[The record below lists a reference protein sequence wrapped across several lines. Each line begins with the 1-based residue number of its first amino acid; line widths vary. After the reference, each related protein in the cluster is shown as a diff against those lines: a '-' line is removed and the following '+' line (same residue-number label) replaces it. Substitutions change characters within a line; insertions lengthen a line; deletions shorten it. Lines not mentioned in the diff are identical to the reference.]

1 MTATLPQPKER
12 NMTQFRPFSATVRSA
27 NGAAIIDLHG
37 EINAN
42 AEAVLNGAYAEAM
55 AGQPGRLLLNFGD
68 VDYINST
75 GIALI
80 VGVLA
85 QARKAHVALVTYGL
99 SSHYQEIFK
108 ITRLADFMGMVS
120 DEAAALAVA

>member
-1 MTATLPQPKER
+1 
-12 NMTQFRPFSATVRSA
+12 MTQFRPFSATVRSV
-27 NGAAIIDLHG
+27 NDAAIIDLHG

-85 QARKAHVALVTYGL
+85 QARKARIALVTYGL
-99 SSHYQEIFK
+99 NAHYQEIFK
-108 ITRLADFMGMVS
+108 ITRLADFMGMVN
-120 DEAAALAVA
+120 DEAAALAG